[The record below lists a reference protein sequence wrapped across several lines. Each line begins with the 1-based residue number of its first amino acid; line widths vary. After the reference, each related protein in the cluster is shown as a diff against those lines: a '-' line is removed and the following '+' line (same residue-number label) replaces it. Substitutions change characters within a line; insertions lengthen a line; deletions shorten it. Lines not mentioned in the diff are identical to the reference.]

1 MLRCR
6 RIIQSLL
13 CAEKFFIKK
22 LNQGLSIQ
30 YFVPIRVMSIRNRH
44 GRKLLMTYK
53 EVIIYTISGGNTYGS
68 TAQFTGNEF

>member
-1 MLRCR
+1 MCR
-6 RIIQSLL
+6 
-13 CAEKFFIKK
+13 KNFYKK
-22 LNQGLSIQ
+22 ILNQGLSIQ